1 MNEVYLQRL
10 KEDLRLK
17 NYAKNTRED
26 YYRFVVRFLDF
37 TGKDA
42 MDVTYADIRKFVFHM
57 MDNESKKASTI
68 NVYTAAVRF
77 FFEYTLGYVWDP
89 KKLPKM
95 KRDRYLPVVLT
106 REQVGMLI
114 DSMDNYKHKAITIR
128 SEGE

>member
-1 MNEVYLQRL
+1 MKINYGGKIMNEIYLQRL

-37 TGKDA
+37 TRKDA
-42 MDVTYADIRKFVFHM
+42 MAVTYADIRKFVFHM

-68 NVYTAAVRF
+68 NTYTAAIRF

-89 KKLPKM
+89 KSFRK
-95 KRDRYLPVVLT
+95 
-106 REQVGMLI
+106 
-114 DSMDNYKHKAITIR
+114 
-128 SEGE
+128 